1 MVYDYSLQHD
11 CVDFWR
17 KTVVVVPDGGMC
29 NLSYNGERVPAAVLE
44 PVPIWLIVIMLKP
57 AT

>member
-1 MVYDYSLQHD
+1 M
-11 CVDFWR
+11 
-17 KTVVVVPDGGMC
+17 VVPDGGRVK
-29 NLSYNGERVPAAVLE
+29 LQLPASSSRLHHNGEPMPAAVLE